1 MSGLLLNTGSDSFLS
16 LIGNGKTYRVPP
28 FQRDYSWDEEQ
39 WDDLWNDIL
48 DLPSEKKH
56 YMGYVVFQQIDENG
70 KIFSL
75 IDGQQRFTTLSIFC
89 LAATKLL
96 DIWIN
101 EGFDADNNVRRKEQ
115 LHQRFIG
122 NFSASKLTTTSKLFL
137 NENNNSFYQSYIIN
151 LRDVQNISKLKPAE
165 KRLYNAFTFFLNKLK
180 EMFPVPNGEKLA
192 EFIEEKVADNL
203 FFTSITVSDDLN
215 AFKVFE
221 TLNARGVKLSP
232 ADLIKNYLFSIVV
245 IDKTDF
251 EEAERRWQRINDIL
265 NKLDIATY
273 VRHFWNSK
281 FELVRSSNL
290 FRELKKNITDSNS
303 AFKLLDDLEQ
313 SANTYASL
321 ENPAA
326 NIWDKEQGKFIKYL
340 NIFNVS
346 QCYSVLLSAVNKF
359 STEELTKLLNELVV
373 LTFRYNVISG
383 FNPNKL
389 ETIMNQTAI
398 KISNNEITK
407 ASETFSIF
415 KSVYVDDETFK
426 QAFSKKEIRANR
438 AKTLV
443 RYILTEL
450 ENHLS
455 SSDYSIED
463 SSFSIEHILPNNPGN
478 IWYNSFDNNIID
490 EYENRLG
497 NFTLLNESIN
507 NKLDNNLSFNE
518 KAEYYK
524 SSKYTLTN
532 KHLNYTDWNPTTLQE
547 RQSKMANW
555 ACGIWKSRYIKK

>member
-1 MSGLLLNTGSDSFLS
+1 MTYGMIYLTSLL
-16 LIGNGKTYRVPP
+16 K
-28 FQRDYSWDEEQ
+28 
-39 WDDLWNDIL
+39 
-48 DLPSEKKH
+48 KKH
-56 YMGYVVFQQIDENG
+56 YMGYVVFQQLDENG

-89 LAATKLL
+89 LAATKLI
-96 DIWIN
+96 DIWIK
-101 EGFDADNNVRRKEQ
+101 EGNDAENNTKRKEQ

-137 NENNNSFYQSYIIN
+137 NDNNNSFYQSYIIN
-151 LRDVQNISKLKPAE
+151 LRDVQNINKLKPAE
-165 KRLYNAFTFFLNKLK
+165 KRLYKAFIFFLNKLK
-180 EMFPVPNGEKLA
+180 EMFPIPNGEKLA

-215 AFKVFE
+215 ASKVFE

-232 ADLIKNYLFSIVV
+232 ADLIKNYLFSILVH
-245 IDKTDF
+245 DKTDF

-281 FELVRSSNL
+281 FELVRSGNL

-303 AFKLLDDLEQ
+303 AFKLLDNLEQ
-313 SANTYASL
+313 SANIYAAL
-321 ENPAA
+321 ENPAS
-326 NIWDKEQGKFIKYL
+326 NIWDKEQGKLIKYL

-359 STEELTKLLNELVV
+359 KTEELTKLLNELVV

-383 FNPNKL
+383 LNPNKL
-389 ETIMNQTAI
+389 EAIMNQTAI

-407 ASETFSIF
+407 ASETFPIF

-438 AKTLV
+438 AKNLV

-463 SSFSIEHILPNNPGN
+463 SSFSIEHILPDNPGN
-478 IWYNSFDNNIID
+478 IWYNSFDSTIID

-518 KAEYYK
+518 KAEYYI
-524 SSKYTLTN
+524 SSKYALTN

-547 RQSKMANW
+547 RQNKMANW